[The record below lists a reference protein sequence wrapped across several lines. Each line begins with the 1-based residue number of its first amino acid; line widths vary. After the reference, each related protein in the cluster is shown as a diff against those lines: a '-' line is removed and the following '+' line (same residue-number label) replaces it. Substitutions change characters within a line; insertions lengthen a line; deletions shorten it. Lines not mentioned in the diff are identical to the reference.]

1 LIDQIEQLPNTLTT
15 YSGYEALI
23 GMMKW
28 AMPVNTERTLDVVLE
43 KLYSKLIKKINQAQS
58 KEAILYRTRYL

>member
-1 LIDQIEQLPNTLTT
+1 LTT

-28 AMPVNTERTLDVVLE
+28 AMPIDTERTLDVVLQT
-43 KLYSKLIKKINQAQS
+43 LYNKLIKKIN
-58 KEAILYRTRYL
+58 